1 MQNKFKDLNSSKFN
15 CHNLVGNKLRF
26 KHISIAILSN
36 DKNSVLGISV
46 INHLFFTKRTQ
57 IPRHSSIDGD
67 FFAFCLGVNP
77 PKSKGGGGGGSNG
90 LHQGFFDQKN

>member
-15 CHNLVGNKLRF
+15 CHNLVGNKLQF
-26 KHISIAILSN
+26 KHNSIAVLNN

-46 INHLFFTKRTQ
+46 INHLFFTKRIQ

-77 PKSKGGGGGGSNG
+77 PKSKGGGGGDQGS
-90 LHQGFFDQKN
+90 FDQKIN